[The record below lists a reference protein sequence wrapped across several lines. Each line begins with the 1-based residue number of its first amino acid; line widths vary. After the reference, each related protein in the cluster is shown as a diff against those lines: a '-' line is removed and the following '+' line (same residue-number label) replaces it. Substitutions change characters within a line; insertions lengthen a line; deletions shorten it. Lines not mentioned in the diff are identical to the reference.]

1 MFFLP
6 STKDSPQLTRFPT
19 FLEYIYIYVYMCV
32 CVCLNIH
39 LHIYVLSTTFE
50 KSLGEKRM
58 RETSANSVGEKPMGE
73 KPLVMT
79 KHKRFL

>member
-1 MFFLP
+1 M
-6 STKDSPQLTRFPT
+6 
-19 FLEYIYIYVYMCV
+19 

-39 LHIYVLSTTFE
+39 LHIYVLSNTFE

-58 RETSANSVGEKPMGE
+58 REKSANSLGEKPMVE

-79 KHKRFL
+79 KHKRFIP